1 MSGQDEGLALAESK
15 DQGEQRV
22 TNPQGDFMWYELLTE
37 DAVAAGDFYGPILG
51 WTTSEAGVEGAH
63 GYRLIHAA
71 DGDIGGM
78 MNIPAEAKTHGM
90 RPTWLGY
97 VTVDNVD
104 AAAAKIVADGGKQHM
119 EPMDVPGIIRF
130 AMLAD
135 PQGATFYIGRGMQ
148 EGTST
153 AFASDKVG
161 HCQWNE
167 LLTSDQAAAWK
178 FYGDQFGWK
187 KGDVMPM
194 GDMGDYEFLTQN
206 GQMIGA
212 FMRKDPDKP
221 SRWRFY
227 FGVGDI
233 DVAVDTVK
241 KGGGTIAHGPAEVP
255 GGIFVI
261 IGTDPQGAEFGLV
274 GPRKG

>member
-1 MSGQDEGLALAESK
+1 MTDQDQGLALAESRNQ
-15 DQGEQRV
+15 DEQKA
-22 TNPQGDFMWYELLTE
+22 NPQGDFMWYELLTDDV
-37 DAVAAGDFYGPILG
+37 DAAVNFYGPILG
-51 WTTSEAGVEGAH
+51 WKVTKAEGTEH
-63 GYRLIHAA
+63 DYHIIHAD

-78 MNIPAEAKTHGM
+78 MVLPADAKAHGM

-104 AAAAKIVADGGKQHM
+104 AAAAKIVADGGKEHM
-119 EPMDVPGIIRF
+119 PPTDVPGIIRF
-130 AMLAD
+130 ALVAD
-135 PQGATFYIGRGMQ
+135 PQGASFYVARGYM

-153 AFASDKVG
+153 AFAADKVG

-167 LLTSDQAAAWK
+167 LITSDQAAAWT
-178 FYGDQFGWK
+178 FYGNQFGWA

-194 GDMGDYEFLTQN
+194 GDMGDYEFLTQK
-206 GQMIGA
+206 GQTIGA

-221 SRWRFY
+221 PRWRFY
-227 FGVGDI
+227 FGVADI
-233 DVAVDTVK
+233 DVAADTVN

-255 GGIFVI
+255 GGIFII

-274 GPRKG
+274 GPRKS